1 MESAARWLVC
11 KQKWNHIK
19 NFLQLWMVFI
29 DVILEK
35 RENEILM
42 LDL

>member
-1 MESAARWLVC
+1 MESGAHCLAC
-11 KQKWNHIK
+11 EQKWNHKK
-19 NFLQLWMVFI
+19 NFQQLWLVFI
-29 DVILEK
+29 HVILEK